1 MDTRT
6 KNVSLEDL
14 QQIVGAEHAREA
26 TAEDAVDGVE
36 PAFVAEPGSV
46 EETSELLRL
55 ASDEGLAV
63 APRGG
68 GTKMGW
74 GNPPRDLD
82 LVVSTTRMNEVV
94 EHVPGDQVVRVQAGM
109 RLQDLQER
117 LAGSNQM
124 LGIDPP
130 ERGATIGGI
139 VATNSSGPRRYRYGT
154 IRDLIIGI
162 TVVLSN
168 GTVAKAGGK
177 VVKNV
182 AGYDLSKLFTG
193 SLGTLGVIAEC
204 NFRLHPEPE
213 AAQAVAVELSS
224 TAAANEA
231 AQAILHSQLVPS
243 AVELHWGE
251 EARLLTV
258 LIEGIPPAVEAQA
271 QTASHLLRG
280 FGEVRAL
287 SEGEADKLGPF
298 EPPGTGSEVALKI
311 SAPPAELAGVLDS
324 TLGACSRRGVTPRI
338 TAHAGNGVTYV
349 SLSGGD
355 EEVVATADKE
365 TNATTS
371 SEESRAQIVEE
382 LREIWTRR
390 GGSVVVRE
398 APLSF
403 KKRVEVWGPLGSRL
417 ELSRRVKEKFDPRG
431 TLNPGRFVG
440 GI

>member
-14 QQIVGAEHAREA
+14 QRIVGAEHAREA
-26 TAEDAVDGVE
+26 TPEDAVDGVE

-55 ASDEGLAV
+55 AGDEGLAV

-82 LVVSTTRMNEVV
+82 LVVSTTRMNGIV
-94 EHVPGDQVVRVQAGM
+94 EHVPGDQVVRVEAGM
-109 RLQDLQER
+109 RLHDLQER
-117 LAGSNQM
+117 LAGSDQM

-130 ERGATIGGI
+130 EMGATIGGI
-139 VATNSSGPRRYRYGT
+139 VAANSTGPRRYRYGT
-154 IRDLIIGI
+154 IRDLIIGVRI
-162 TVVLSN
+162 VLPD

-204 NFRLHPEPE
+204 NFRLHPKPE
-213 AAQAVAVELSS
+213 VGQTVAVELSS
-224 TAAANEA
+224 TAATNEA

-243 AVELHWGE
+243 AVELHWGR

-280 FGEVRAL
+280 FGEVRTL
-287 SEGEADKLGPF
+287 SEEEADNVGPL
-298 EPPGTGSEVALKI
+298 EPPGTGGEVALKI
-311 SAPPAELAGVLDS
+311 STPPAELVGVLDS

-349 SLSGGD
+349 GLSGRD
-355 EEVVATADKE
+355 EE
-365 TNATTS
+365 
-371 SEESRAQIVEE
+371 AQGQVVEE

-398 APLSF
+398 APLAF
-403 KKRVEVWGPLGSRL
+403 KNRVEVWGPLGSRL